1 MAEQEF
7 APTSPLVS
15 QRRPALRQRAQSS
28 WQLFRGHRTGMIGLG
43 LIAIFM
49 LLATSHPLLMSTV
62 WDRRRYD
69 PIVGFDMAYF
79 PHPSRPSIDHLLG
92 TDNFGRDVLSQLLFG
107 ARVSF
112 GVGLTAGLVAAILST
127 VQGGAAGFLGG
138 LIDQLLMGLAD
149 VVVLMPAPVVLLIF
163 GLLIRMEWPAMGVLY
178 GLLTGAGAQAI
189 IIKSQTLSLTAKP
202 YIEAAQAAGGSRLHV
217 FRRHVLP
224 GLLPLTAVNLFLTV
238 VGAVLTESLLSYFN
252 RTRVDLSW
260 GTMIWLGQETFRRHT
275 LEGQWHAILPPA
287 MAIMLF
293 CSAFYLVGRALDE
306 VLNPRLR
313 AR

>member
-1 MAEQEF
+1 
-7 APTSPLVS
+7 
-15 QRRPALRQRAQSS
+15 
-28 WQLFRGHRTGMIGLG
+28 
-43 LIAIFM
+43 
-49 LLATSHPLLMSTV
+49 MSTV

-112 GVGLTAGLVAAILST
+112 GVGLTAGLVAAGLST
-127 VQGGAAGFLGG
+127 LQGGAAGFLGG

-149 VVVLMPAPVVLLIF
+149 VLVLMPAPVVLLIF
-163 GLLIRMEWPAMGVLY
+163 GLLVRMEWPAVGVLY

-189 IIKSQTLSLTAKP
+189 IVKSQTLSLRAKP
-202 YIEAAQAAGGSRLHV
+202 YIEAAHAAGGGRLHV

-287 MAIMLF
+287 LAIMLF

>member
-1 MAEQEF
+1 MAELQS
-7 APTSPLVS
+7 TLSQPLAA
-15 QRRPALRQRAQSS
+15 QRNRAWRQQAEDS
-28 WQLFRGHRTGMIGLG
+28 WQLFRGHRTGMIGLA
-43 LIAIFM
+43 LIALFT
-49 LLATSHPLLMSTV
+49 LLAASHPLLMSTV

-79 PHPSRPSIDHLLG
+79 PHPSAPSFEHLLG
-92 TDNFGRDVLSQLLFG
+92 TDNYGRDVLSQLLFG

-112 GVGLTAGLVAAILST
+112 GVGLTAGLVAAVLST
-127 VQGGAAGFLGG
+127 LLGGAAGFLGG
-138 LIDQLLMGLAD
+138 QIDQLLMGLAD

-163 GLLIRMEWPAMGVLY
+163 GLMVRMEWPAMGILY

-189 IIKSQTLSLTAKP
+189 IVKSQTLAMRAKP
-202 YIEAAQAAGGSRLHV
+202 YIEAAQAAGGGRLHI

-224 GLLPLTAVNLFLTV
+224 GLLPLTAVNLFLSV

-275 LEGQWHAILPPA
+275 MEGQWHAILPPA
-287 MAIMLF
+287 VAIMLF

-313 AR
+313 RR

>member
-1 MAEQEF
+1 MAELQSTLTQPI
-7 APTSPLVS
+7 AS
-15 QRRPALRQRAQSS
+15 QRNRARRLQAENS
-28 WQLFRGHRTGMIGLG
+28 WQLFRGHRTGMVGLA
-43 LIAIFM
+43 LIAIFT
-49 LLATSHPLLMSTV
+49 LLASSHPLLMSTV

-79 PHPSRPSIDHLLG
+79 PHPSLPSIDHLLG
-92 TDNFGRDVLSQLLFG
+92 TDNYGRDVLSQLLFG
-107 ARVSF
+107 ARFSF
-112 GVGLTAGLVAAILST
+112 GVGLTAGLVAAVLST
-127 VQGGAAGFLGG
+127 LLGGAAGFLGG
-138 LIDQLLMGLAD
+138 QIDQLLMGLAD
-149 VVVLMPAPVVLLIF
+149 VAVLMPAPIVLLIF
-163 GLLIRMEWPAMGVLY
+163 GLLVRMEWPAMGILY

-189 IIKSQTLSLTAKP
+189 IVKSQTLALRAKP
-202 YIEAAQAAGGSRLHV
+202 YIEAAQAAGGGPLHT

-275 LEGQWHAILPPA
+275 MEGQWHAILPPA
-287 MAIMLF
+287 LAIMLF

>member
-1 MAEQEF
+1 VQTALVF
-7 APTSPLVS
+7 ATALVCLAWWARS
-15 QRRPALRQRAQSS
+15 GYASLALDVTA
-28 WQLFRGHRTGMIGLG
+28 H
-43 LIAIFM
+43 
-49 LLATSHPLLMSTV
+49 LALP
-62 WDRRRYD
+62 
-69 PIVGFDMAYF
+69 
-79 PHPSRPSIDHLLG
+79 LG
-92 TDNFGRDVLSQLLFG
+92 T
-107 ARVSF
+107 
-112 GVGLTAGLVAAILST
+112 
-127 VQGGAAGFLGG
+127 
-138 LIDQLLMGLAD
+138 
-149 VVVLMPAPVVLLIF
+149 VVLLSF
-163 GLLIRMEWPAMGVLY
+163 GETLLTMRATMLETMGADHVTAARARGLPESVLRYRHMAPAGAELLAALPGASDGNDRTGSDRDLYAAGDRQFRPGCAEPTAVRRSGVLRGRAY
-178 GLLTGAGAQAI
+178 SRAGGSRALDSSGWGRTGAGAQAI
-189 IIKSQTLSLTAKP
+189 IVKSQTLSLRAKP
-202 YIEAAQAAGGSRLHV
+202 YIEAAHAAGGGRLHV

-275 LEGQWHAILPPA
+275 LQGQWHAILPPA